1 MKKITEETI
10 VYASGQEYE
19 KVSKEKFKQDREC
32 YSKVE
37 LMKYLA
43 EEYRKIGSEADG
55 R

>member
-37 LMKYLA
+37 LMKYFIK
-43 EEYRKIGSEADG
+43 EYKGMG
-55 R
+55 